1 MLEWMQK
8 HKKYL
13 VITVWVS
20 ALALVFASMVEWGGG
35 GFSAVSS
42 DSVAKVGDIYISRQ
56 EYQRKYNE
64 IYDNVA
70 EYMRQVGLP
79 DDGKPMPEIE
89 QEAFRILVQEKLLE
103 MLAKDIGV
111 SITSNE
117 ILEALLNTPEFQ
129 GCNTYF

>member
-64 IYDNVA
+64 MYDNVA

-79 DDGKPMPEIE
+79 DDGKPSE
-89 QEAFRILVQEKLLE
+89 
-103 MLAKDIGV
+103 
-111 SITSNE
+111 S
-117 ILEALLNTPEFQ
+117 
-129 GCNTYF
+129 